1 MERLTAVDVRKRL
14 PEAVRRVEI
23 AGDRY
28 ILTVNGKDRAALVS
42 LGDLEL
48 LERLEDERDI
58 READAA
64 LAAIERGDEVPL
76 TLEELDAALGRREK
90 VLPGRGSRRRART

>member
-28 ILTVNGKDRAALVS
+28 ILTVNGKDRAAIVS
-42 LGDLEL
+42 LEDLAL
-48 LERLEDERDI
+48 LERLEDEQDI

-76 TLEELDAALGRREK
+76 TLEELDAELSH
-90 VLPGRGSRRRART
+90 V